1 MSSNPKTSPQRVGPN
16 TYYLPAAATIV
27 SFSAARIEDSANEGK
42 IKSVTA
48 PNSGT
53 AVEIMSWGANNDL
66 PQLYE
71 GLLTEN
77 NVVPVL
83 MQRKRDIM
91 VSDGLFAYTKK
102 RVTQPDGSSRLI
114 MEEVDMPTLAKEF
127 FEQSD
132 IDNYLLT
139 AAGELM
145 KHSLIV
151 PEFIRFKRDG
161 QKIASIKCHE
171 CKYVRSGRKNEKGKV
186 TNWYWSGHW
195 APKADRKEIKRIDT
209 LPVYAGEDK
218 KQGLFVLPTGDY
230 FLNDGYYPIPV
241 WRGGKDWIELSNMIP
256 EFHIANMLNGYAIRF
271 HVKIPA
277 GYFLD
282 YEKWNACTSDA
293 EQAVCKAE
301 EKQREQD
308 FMNDVNKFLAGLE
321 NAGRALFTKFEFEQ
335 ATGKVYP
342 GIEIVPI
349 DYDMKDT
356 ALLELFKAS
365 NTANVS
371 NQAIHPSLANIDVA
385 GKLFGSG
392 TEVRNAYLLFLIT
405 STPQVRRMM
414 MKPIE
419 LVKKINGWPADIYY
433 GIRDF
438 ELAPLN
444 EDKSGM
450 KPAEN
455 QIGAA

>member
-1 MSSNPKTSPQRVGPN
+1 MAIQRIGSNN
-16 TYYLPAAATIV
+16 YYLSEGRALV
-27 SFSAARIEDSANEGK
+27 SFVSERIEDSANYGK
-42 IKSVTA
+42 IQKVKIPGSDLS
-48 PNSGT
+48 P
-53 AVEIMSWGANNDL
+53 EIMYWGAKNDL

-71 GLLTEN
+71 ALLTEN

-83 MQRKRDIM
+83 MHRKRDIF
-91 VSDGLFAYTKK
+91 VSDGLFAYRKNRITN
-102 RVTQPDGSSRLI
+102 PDGSTKTV
-114 MEEVDMPTLAKEF
+114 MEEVDMPPEAADF
-127 FEQSD
+127 FEQID
-132 IDNYLLT
+132 IDQYLLKST
-139 AAGELM
+139 GELV
-145 KHSLIV
+145 KHSLFV
-151 PEFIRFKRDG
+151 PEFIRFKRDR
-161 QKIASIKCHE
+161 KIKLVQVHE
-171 CKYVRSGRKNEKGKV
+171 CKYVRSGKKNDDGKV
-186 TNWYWSGHW
+186 TDWYWSGHW
-195 APKADRKEIKRIDT
+195 TKTTDKEAKRIVQ
-209 LPVYAGEDK
+209 LPVYAGEEARQPK
-218 KQGLFVLPTGDY
+218 FVVPIGDY

-256 EFHIANMLNGYAIRF
+256 EFHINNILNGYSIRF
-271 HVKIPA
+271 HVKIPT

-282 YEKWNACTSDA
+282 YERYNACTTDEERDA
-293 EQAVCKAE
+293 CKADE
-301 EKQREQD
+301 QKAEQD
-308 FMNDVNKFLAGLE
+308 FMNDVNEFLAGLD
-321 NAGRALFTKFEFEQ
+321 NAGRALFTKFEYEQ

-349 DYDMKDT
+349 NYDMKDS

-371 NQAIHPSLANIDVA
+371 NQAMNPSLANIDMG

-405 STPQVRRMM
+405 STPQVRRMA
-414 MKPIE
+414 MKPINM
-419 LVKKINGWPADIYY
+419 VKKINGWPADIYY

-455 QIGAA
+455 QIGEA